1 MTPAG
6 AKYAQWATSCVA
18 WQIARVIWINRHISH
33 FDFVTSVFKTRSSD
47 HPTACAIRL
56 GGADPIRVR
65 ARSAIAMHSM
75 HSMHGMPAIHGG
87 SAQGGAR
94 GVRTVPSLHMGHSSM
109 GSMQQ
114 MQMQMAPQQ
123 QQHQQQ
129 QQPLGGASN
138 QALLQAVN
146 GMWQDLQAVRLQ
158 MDAMRRDIGQLRSD
172 VLRQTGQLTELDG

>member
-1 MTPAG
+1 M
-6 AKYAQWATSCVA
+6 
-18 WQIARVIWINRHISH
+18 
-33 FDFVTSVFKTRSSD
+33 
-47 HPTACAIRL
+47 
-56 GGADPIRVR
+56 
-65 ARSAIAMHSM
+65 
-75 HSMHGMPAIHGG
+75 
-87 SAQGGAR
+87 
-94 GVRTVPSLHMGHSSM
+94 PSLHMGHSSM

-172 VLRQTGQLTELDG
+172 VLRQTGQLTELGG